1 MTYAS
6 WNINEFKIVLVE
18 NGFKSMSNNLESKC
32 FIKHIGVIDSGQMW
46 DGL

>member
-18 NGFKSMSNNLESKC
+18 NGFKRSSDKLVFRILYKLLWIWGC
-32 FIKHIGVIDSGQMW
+32 KV
-46 DGL
+46 LL